1 MKQNTIWIAIIDSHH
16 AKIFEAPKNEN
27 LVLIKEMILETE
39 PNPKQGRSFDSF
51 GEGRHAIEPHTE
63 FKNVERQHFASQ
75 IDEFLEESLKQN
87 KFDNLILVCPHKM
100 AEFLNEKLSAKIKEK
115 IVHKLHKNIS
125 EFNPTEIK
133 EYLHK
138 QNYKF

>member
-1 MKQNTIWIAIIDSHH
+1 MKKNIIWIAIIDSHH
-16 AKIFEAPKNEN
+16 AKIFDAPKDEN
-27 LVLIKEMILETE
+27 LVLLKEIILETE

-51 GEGRHAIEPHTE
+51 GKGRHAMEPHTD
-63 FKNVERQHFASQ
+63 FKDVERQHLADQ
-75 IDEFLEESLKQN
+75 IEEFLHEALNQN

-100 AEFLNEKLSAKIKEK
+100 ANFLDEKLSDKIKEK

-133 EYLHK
+133 DYLHEK
-138 QNYKF
+138 NYKF